1 VAERTQEILLRVK
14 AETEGALA
22 QLRLTSSAVDG
33 LGESLEEAVEPTN
46 KLKASIDAVTDQ
58 LALFGDRGNEAK
70 AIVEGISDPVLRLR
84 TAQQLSAQAMRGQG
98 SALSSLSDHL
108 KAHKASLVLTLGGQE
123 AFDRTMAQGKLAI
136 LGFAGALA
144 GAGVAA
150 LKSFLTQNTQT
161 KAAGDRLKTSL
172 DGLVYTLGNALVG
185 GGQRGGKAL
194 DVLNGIVKQLAKA
207 IDENR
212 QTIADFAISAANA
225 FLYVAEYGGKAI
237 LGLKIIFNVLQD
249 LADNVAYTIGET
261 FHSVTV
267 TLIEAA
273 KSIADLLPE
282 NINEALGD
290 PARYWGEALRD
301 AQQDLQAFY
310 AGHGQDSPGFK
321 RVQESADQIEAYTKT
336 FDDLRAKLSGLQG
349 QGFSGTGG
357 RAPRAGGGGGGV
369 GGAIE
374 ASSAGLGGLFGAPL
388 SQARDLAVDLA
399 ASGERAQVTF
409 GLLGSVLRDVVQPAA
424 SEAFG
429 SVSSLYAEAARQTES
444 LMRLTD
450 QLGQSFVA
458 FGIGALQGLTAF
470 ALGAQT
476 GGQALGG
483 LLQTLGQLAT
493 NTGSFLLLSGLGFQA
508 LPLGF
513 TAGGAIAA
521 GAGLIGLGT
530 TLGVAGAAISSGRGA
545 GAAGGASSAGG
556 ASFARP
562 DLGARPESQ
571 PRRTEIVLQVGR
583 EVLGRVIEDEV
594 NARISLNRIL
604 NVPATAR

>member
-1 VAERTQEILLRVK
+1 MAERTQEILLRVK

-46 KLKASIDAVTDQ
+46 KLKASIDAVSDQ

-84 TAQQLSAQAMRGQG
+84 AAQQLSAQALRGQG

-108 KAHKASLVLTLGGQE
+108 KIHKASLVLTLGGQE
-123 AFDRTMAQGKLAI
+123 AFDRTMAQGKLAV

-144 GAGVAA
+144 GAGIAA

-161 KAAGDRLKTSL
+161 KAAGDRLKASL

-194 DVLNGIVKQLAKA
+194 DILSGIVKQLATA

-237 LGLKIIFNVLQD
+237 LGLKTIFNFLQD
-249 LADNVAYTIGET
+249 LADNVAYSIGET
-261 FHSVTV
+261 FNQLVV
-267 TLIEAA
+267 TLVEAA
-273 KSIADLLPE
+273 KSIADILPE
-282 NINEALGD
+282 SVNQALGD
-290 PARYWGEALRD
+290 PSRFWGEALQE
-301 AQQDLQAFY
+301 AQQELQAFY
-310 AGHGQDSPGFK
+310 AGHGKGSPGFK
-321 RVQESADQIEAYTKT
+321 RVQESADQIEAYSKT

-357 RAPRAGGGGGGV
+357 RAPRAGGGAGGGGPLEV
-369 GGAIE
+369 SSGAL
-374 ASSAGLGGLFGAPL
+374 SGLFGEPL
-388 SQARDLAVDLA
+388 TQARDLAVDLA
-399 ASGERAQVTF
+399 ASGERAQATF
-409 GLLGSVLRDVVQPAA
+409 GLLGPVLRDVVQPAV

-429 SVSSLYAEAARQTES
+429 SMSSFYAEAARQTES

-458 FGIGALQGLTAF
+458 FGVGALQGLTAF

-483 LLQTLGQLAT
+483 LLQTLGQIST
-493 NTGSFLLLSGLGFQA
+493 STGSYLLLAGAGFSA

-513 TAGGAIAA
+513 TASGAV
-521 GAGLIGLGT
+521 GAGLGLVALGAS
-530 TLGVAGAAISSGRGA
+530 LGVAGAAISGGRGA
-545 GAAGGASSAGG
+545 GAAAGASSAGSI
-556 ASFARP
+556 SFARP
-562 DLGARPESQ
+562 DLGPRPEERQRS
-571 PRRTEIVLQVGR
+571 TEIVLQVGR
-583 EVLGRVIEDEV
+583 DVLGRVVVDAV
-594 NARISLNRIL
+594 NQAISLNRVL
-604 NVPATAR
+604 NVPAVAR